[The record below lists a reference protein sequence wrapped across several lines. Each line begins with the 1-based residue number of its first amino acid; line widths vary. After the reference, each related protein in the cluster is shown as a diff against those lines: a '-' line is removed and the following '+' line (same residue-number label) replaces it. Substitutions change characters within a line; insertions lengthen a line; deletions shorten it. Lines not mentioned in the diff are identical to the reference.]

1 MRFQSIGTDALLST
15 FHLYRHQSR
24 GFLPL
29 PCPCHA
35 ARETCPPKVS
45 LKPRQSSRHVSEC
58 LQICALTAQHLDSR
72 GKVRMQSNMMLSGEE
87 TTAVGCMWLRERA
100 SSWVKS
106 PNNRSNE
113 HNMPAKHISSK
124 TNTRAFV
131 RTLMHRWRSYATH
144 TLCSRTFIIH
154 LLSAVS
160 LSALSNAFLPSVAYA
175 TKYITC
181 ATQSPSEWPGFLIV
195 LIT

>member
-58 LQICALTAQHLDSR
+58 LQICARTAQHLDSR

-144 TLCSRTFIIH
+144 TLCSSFTCC
-154 LLSAVS
+154 
-160 LSALSNAFLPSVAYA
+160 LPSRCLPFPTLSFPPWLMQLNISLVQHKARLNDLASSSY
-175 TKYITC
+175 
-181 ATQSPSEWPGFLIV
+181 
-195 LIT
+195 